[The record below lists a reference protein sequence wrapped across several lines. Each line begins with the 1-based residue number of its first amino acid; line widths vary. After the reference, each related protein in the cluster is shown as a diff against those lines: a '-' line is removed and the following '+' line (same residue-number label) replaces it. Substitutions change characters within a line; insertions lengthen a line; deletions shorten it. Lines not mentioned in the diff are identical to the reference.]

1 MKKQVFLL
9 LLLLCCFYFSQAQ
22 NGKVESDTLIVRND
36 SVFVVK
42 KELNYVLVA
51 ISLNAQSTV
60 FRRDSFVDYGGGI
73 AYKVEVVS
81 LEVVKDMALIN
92 ARRLEI
98 LRQIDGLVLEL
109 EYLDDLKSQW
119 ETLDMGGMSIMQNK
133 TGGKLPAKKPVA
145 PKKQPANSNTKP
157 SKPKKQ

>member
-1 MKKQVFLL
+1 MKYIFFFLSL
-9 LLLLCCFYFSQAQ
+9 LPFFGYSQ
-22 NGKVESDTLIVRND
+22 TYYRID
-36 SVFVVK
+36 S
-42 KELNYVLVA
+42 
-51 ISLNAQSTV
+51 II
-60 FRRDSFVDYGGGI
+60 DYGGDI

-81 LEVVKDMALIN
+81 LEVVKDTSLIN

-119 ETLDMGGMSIMQNK
+119 DTLDMGGMSIMQGKANSK
-133 TGGKLPAKKPVA
+133 TPAKKPVA

>member
-1 MKKQVFLL
+1 MKEA
-9 LLLLCCFYFSQAQ
+9 LCIIIFF
-22 NGKVESDTLIVRND
+22 
-36 SVFVVK
+36 
-42 KELNYVLVA
+42 LVA

-60 FRRDSFVDYGGGI
+60 FRRDSFVDYGGDI

-81 LEVVKDMALIN
+81 LEVVKDTALIN

-119 ETLDMGGMSIMQNK
+119 KTLDMGGKSIMQGKANSK
-133 TGGKLPAKKPVA
+133 TPAKKPVA

>member
-1 MKKQVFLL
+1 MKEA
-9 LLLLCCFYFSQAQ
+9 LCIIIFS
-22 NGKVESDTLIVRND
+22 
-36 SVFVVK
+36 
-42 KELNYVLVA
+42 LVA
-51 ISLNAQSTV
+51 VSLNAQSTV
-60 FRRDSFVDYGGGI
+60 FRRDSFVDYGGDI

-81 LEVVKDMALIN
+81 LEVVKDTSLIN

-98 LRQIDGLVLEL
+98 LRQIDGPVFEL

-133 TGGKLPAKKPVA
+133 TDSKTPAKKPVA
-145 PKKQPANSNTKP
+145 PKRQPANSNTKP

>member
-1 MKKQVFLL
+1 MKHFAFFIMLL
-9 LLLLCCFYFSQAQ
+9 FTASAHAQ
-22 NGKVESDTLIVRND
+22 KPDETPKDTIVQID
-36 SVFVVK
+36 GEIY
-42 KELNYVLVA
+42 ELKTWSRY
-51 ISLNAQSTV
+51 Q
-60 FRRDSFVDYGGGI
+60 
-73 AYKVEVVS
+73 
-81 LEVVKDMALIN
+81 VVKDTSLIN

-133 TGGKLPAKKPVA
+133 TGSKTPAKKPVTA
-145 PKKQPANSNTKP
+145 KKQPANSNTKP

>member
-1 MKKQVFLL
+1 MKQA
-9 LLLLCCFYFSQAQ
+9 LCIIIFF
-22 NGKVESDTLIVRND
+22 
-36 SVFVVK
+36 
-42 KELNYVLVA
+42 LVA

-60 FRRDSFVDYGGGI
+60 FRRDSFVDYGGDI

-81 LEVVKDMALIN
+81 LEVVKDTSLIN

-119 ETLDMGGMSIMQNK
+119 EALDMGGKSICRVRQTAKHLLKSPLQPKNSLQTAIPNPQNQK
-133 TGGKLPAKKPVA
+133 
-145 PKKQPANSNTKP
+145 SNERKMLFRI
-157 SKPKKQ
+157 

>member
-1 MKKQVFLL
+1 MKEA
-9 LLLLCCFYFSQAQ
+9 LCIIIFF
-22 NGKVESDTLIVRND
+22 
-36 SVFVVK
+36 
-42 KELNYVLVA
+42 LVA

-109 EYLDDLKSQW
+109 EYPDDLKGQW
-119 ETLDMGGMSIMQNK
+119 EALDMGGMSIM
-133 TGGKLPAKKPVA
+133 GAEKLAKPAKQPA
-145 PKKQPANSNTKP
+145 PKKKTAPKKVAT
-157 SKPKKQ
+157 KPKKQ

>member
-1 MKKQVFLL
+1 MKEA
-9 LLLLCCFYFSQAQ
+9 LCIIIFF
-22 NGKVESDTLIVRND
+22 
-36 SVFVVK
+36 
-42 KELNYVLVA
+42 LVA

-60 FRRDSFVDYGGGI
+60 FRRDSFADYGGGI

-81 LEVVKDMALIN
+81 LEVVKDTSLIN

-98 LRQIDGLVLEL
+98 LRQIDGPVLEL

-133 TGGKLPAKKPVA
+133 TGGKLPAKKPVTA
-145 PKKQPANSNTKP
+145 KKQPAR
-157 SKPKKQ
+157 KPKKRKQ

>member
-1 MKKQVFLL
+1 MKYIFFFLSL
-9 LLLLCCFYFSQAQ
+9 LPFFGYS
-22 NGKVESDTLIVRND
+22 KTYYRID
-36 SVFVVK
+36 S
-42 KELNYVLVA
+42 
-51 ISLNAQSTV
+51 II
-60 FRRDSFVDYGGGI
+60 DYGGDI

-81 LEVVKDMALIN
+81 LEVVKDTSLIN

-119 ETLDMGGMSIMQNK
+119 EALDMGGMSIMRSNASSK
-133 TGGKLPAKKPVA
+133 TPAKKPVA

>member
-1 MKKQVFLL
+1 MKEA
-9 LLLLCCFYFSQAQ
+9 LCIIIFF
-22 NGKVESDTLIVRND
+22 
-36 SVFVVK
+36 
-42 KELNYVLVA
+42 LVA

-60 FRRDSFVDYGGGI
+60 FRRDSFVDYGGDI

-81 LEVVKDMALIN
+81 LEVVN
-92 ARRLEI
+92 RRLEI

-119 ETLDMGGMSIMQNK
+119 ETLDMGGMSIMQGKANSK
-133 TGGKLPAKKPVA
+133 TPAKKPVTA
-145 PKKQPANSNTKP
+145 KKQPANSNTKP

>member
-1 MKKQVFLL
+1 MKQA
-9 LLLLCCFYFSQAQ
+9 LCIIIFF
-22 NGKVESDTLIVRND
+22 
-36 SVFVVK
+36 
-42 KELNYVLVA
+42 LVA
-51 ISLNAQSTV
+51 ISLNARSTV
-60 FRRDSFVDYGGGI
+60 FRRDSFVDYGGDI

-81 LEVVKDMALIN
+81 LEVVKDTSLIN

-98 LRQIDGLVLEL
+98 LRQIDGPVLEL

-119 ETLDMGGMSIMQNK
+119 KTLDMGGKSIMHNK
-133 TGGKLPAKKPVA
+133 ASGKTPAKKPVA

>member
-1 MKKQVFLL
+1 MARYKRDTKRPFYPGCYRPHRFNNISVQLLYRTMKEA
-9 LLLLCCFYFSQAQ
+9 LCIIIFF
-22 NGKVESDTLIVRND
+22 
-36 SVFVVK
+36 
-42 KELNYVLVA
+42 LVA

-60 FRRDSFVDYGGGI
+60 FRRDSFVDYGGDI

-81 LEVVKDMALIN
+81 LEVVKDTALIN

-119 ETLDMGGMSIMQNK
+119 KTLDMGGKSIMQGKANSK
-133 TGGKLPAKKPVA
+133 TPAKKPVA